1 MKLITNMAEKKI
13 KAETDNYVI
22 EDRPPI
28 KQDEKFKLYV
38 RSGGRCALCNKYLID
53 PITGINIGEMAHIVG
68 WTNKKKSP
76 RGKSPL
82 PQKDRNFEGN
92 LILLCAEHHKII
104 DDPKT
109 LTDYTVERLI
119 QAKNDH
125 ENRIHHLTNL
135 TEDSDTVVLRMF
147 GNIRGTTVELSQKHA
162 LDVVYRE
169 EKRAAN
175 FIESFDKQSIE
186 IDLTRLPEPEEDWD
200 AYWSIGRNTV
210 NKELS
215 KFEEGIRSG
224 SIRHLSVFAISRI
237 PLLIYLGFKL
247 GDKIPMSLYQKNRG
261 EAESWGWLD
270 ADENVEFSVDK
281 IQIFDSHHVVLV
293 LNISGSIDIA
303 NLPAIVI
310 ANANIYLIKPSTGI
324 PNRNIFNSK
333 KSYLNFVNKYHEF
346 LSQLEIDHKACN
358 CIHLFSAIPIVAA
371 VACGRGLMR
380 NVHPCLLIYDLT
392 GKEYLPTITINIHET
407 N

>member
-1 MKLITNMAEKKI
+1 MAKKKI
-13 KAETDNYVI
+13 KVETDNYEI

-28 KQDEKFKLYV
+28 KPDEKFKLYV

-53 PITGINIGEMAHIVG
+53 LSTGINIGEMAHIVG

-76 RGKSPL
+76 RGQSSM

-104 DDPKT
+104 DDPRT

-125 ENRIHHLTNL
+125 ENRIHHLTDLNR
-135 TEDSDTVVLRMF
+135 DSDTVVLRMF
-147 GNIRGTTVELSQKHA
+147 GNIRGTAVELSQKHA
-162 LDVVYRE
+162 LDVVFKE
-169 EKRAAN
+169 EKRAAH
-175 FIESFDKQSIE
+175 FIDSFDKQSIE

-200 AYWSIGRNTV
+200 AYWSTGRNTI
-210 NKELS
+210 NKELG

-224 SIRHLSVFAISRI
+224 SIRHLSVFAMSRI

-261 EAESWGWLD
+261 EAETWGWLD
-270 ADENVEFSVDK
+270 DEENIEFSIEK
-281 IQIFDSHHVVLV
+281 TQSAESQHVVLIM
-293 LNISGSIDIA
+293 NISGSIDIA
-303 NLPAIVI
+303 NLPQNVK
-310 ANANIYLIKPSTGI
+310 ANTNIYVMKPTTGI

-333 KSYLNFVNKYHEF
+333 KSYLNFIKKYHEF
-346 LSQLEIDHKACN
+346 LSQLEIDHKACD

-371 VACGRGLMR
+371 VASGRGLMR
-380 NVHPCLLIYDLT
+380 NVHPAVLIYDFT
-392 GKEYLPTITINIHET
+392 GKEYLPTITINTHEA